1 MILLTNIGHILQLDD
16 IKLNQLNSVD
26 IGEYV
31 GICIP

>member
-1 MILLTNIGHILQLDD
+1 MILLTDIGHLSQLDD
-16 IKLNQLNSVD
+16 TKLNQLNFVD